1 MPGRKS
7 FNKGVLMEELTGIFA
22 DKNIEMDVPALL
34 SNCEREGAP
43 YTRLNISTI
52 NTVKAA

>member
-1 MPGRKS
+1 
-7 FNKGVLMEELTGIFA
+7 MEELTGIFA